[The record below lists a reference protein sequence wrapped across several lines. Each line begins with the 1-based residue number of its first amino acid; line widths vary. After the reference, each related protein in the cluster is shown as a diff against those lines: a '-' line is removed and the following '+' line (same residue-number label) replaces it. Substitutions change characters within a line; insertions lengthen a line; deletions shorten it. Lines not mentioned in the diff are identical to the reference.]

1 MKQLA
6 VDLVILN
13 EKAASYVQ
21 DLQTGLEAL
30 VRASNAQPK
39 PPSGGARGSVFVLRA
54 DLASPETLGLL
65 QSAARVV
72 LLGGRGSLA
81 EQIKRLPDALPAAA
95 PPSRPALPSAPPA
108 VALRRPTLEFFNG
121 LGGFAQRGREYLT
134 KPRPGQGAPDARV
147 NV

>member
-30 VRASNAQPK
+30 VRVSNAQPK

-72 LLGGRGSLA
+72 LLGGRSILA
-81 EQIKRLPDALPAAA
+81 EQIKTLADALAAA
-95 PPSRPALPSAPPA
+95 AAASRPALPSAPPA
-108 VALRRPTLEFFNG
+108 ARRRRTP
-121 LGGFAQRGREYLT
+121 
-134 KPRPGQGAPDARV
+134 
-147 NV
+147 